1 MEAVVPRITNSSRSR
16 VAGRHAGTTPRIVAP
31 CRPATRWVLAAERR
45 SGGGGCA
52 CRACSASRSVLT
64 GRPLAPGRSPPP
76 RCPRARRPF
85 EALGGAPLARANTP
99 IQNAWLA
106 ARVADHYHSASEHG
120 IIGRRI
126 DTVVAD
132 RRAVGGA
139 LAGHGSH
146 EVCVEEGVAAWRR

>member
-1 MEAVVPRITNSSRSR
+1 MEAVVPRITYSSRLGS
-16 VAGRHAGTTPRIVAP
+16 AGPRRRMRRIVAP
-31 CRPATRWVLAAERR
+31 EYPATRMIFQRPGAGNGPATP
-45 SGGGGCA
+45 
-52 CRACSASRSVLT
+52 AS
-64 GRPLAPGRSPPP
+64 
-76 RCPRARRPF
+76 
-85 EALGGAPLARANTP
+85 TP
-99 IQNAWLA
+99 IQHTEQA

-146 EVCVEEGVAAWRR
+146 EVRVEEGDAAWRR